1 MPALPRALDR
11 TQAATL
17 LGIGTL
23 TLLLALF
30 VSHFTPGVA
39 LAVGLGVALFV
50 VAFVHTEAA
59 LHIIILSMLLSPEIL
74 LSQPAAAG
82 SLEASRG
89 VAIRIEDVTL
99 VIVGFSW
106 LTRMAVYK
114 QLGLIR
120 QTPLNGAILLYAVSC
135 IVSTGLGILFG
146 SVRPVTGLFFVLKY
160 LEYFVVYFL
169 VVNHLTEERQ
179 LKRFLFTVALTTALV
194 SIFAL
199 AQIPAGG
206 RVTAPF
212 EGKEGEPN
220 TLGGYLVFM
229 LAILLGLASESPGLY
244 SRLGWLWLS
253 GLAFLPLLYSLSRA
267 SWLATLPMLLTL
279 LLTLQRRG
287 LLLGLLS
294 AALLVGPLLA
304 PEAVIQR
311 IRYTYAQPAERG
323 QVEVGGVRLDTSTS
337 ARFESWTEGLAGW
350 SQAPIFGHGV
360 TGFRFMDAQYVRVLV
375 ETGLTGFAVFVWL
388 LTRLVQQA
396 RRSLTAALPGWRRGL
411 AAGYLA
417 GMVGVMVHGIGA
429 NTFIIVRI
437 MEPFWFMTGVIVVLG
452 SGWIGHG
459 TTPPA
464 AGSAARL
471 VRVRWS

>member
-11 TQAATL
+11 TAAATL
-17 LGIGTL
+17 LGVGAL

-30 VSHFTPGVA
+30 VSHFTPAVA
-39 LAVGLGVALFV
+39 LAVGLAVALFV

-59 LHIIILSMLLSPEIL
+59 LHIVILSMLLSPEIL

-82 SLEASRG
+82 SLEAARR
-89 VAIRIEDVTL
+89 VTVRIEDLTL
-99 VIVGFSW
+99 LIVGFSW

-120 QTPLNGAILLYAVSC
+120 QTPLNRPILLYAASC

-146 SVRPVTGLFFVLKY
+146 TVRPLTGFFFVLKY

-179 LKRFLFTVALTTALV
+179 VKRFLFTAVLTAALV
-194 SIFAL
+194 SVFAL

-229 LAILLGLASESPGLY
+229 LAIFLGLASETPGLFT
-244 SRLGWLWLS
+244 RLGWLYLS
-253 GLAFLPLLYSLSRA
+253 GLAFLPLLYSLSRS

-279 LLTLQRRG
+279 LLAVPRRG
-287 LLLGLLS
+287 LLVGLFS
-294 AALLVGPLLA
+294 AALLVGPFVA
-304 PEAVIQR
+304 PREVVERIQ
-311 IRYTYAQPAERG
+311 YTYAQPTERG
-323 QVEVGGVRLDTSTS
+323 QVKVGGVRFDTSTS
-337 ARFESWTEGLAGW
+337 ARFESWTVGLHGW
-350 SQAPIFGHGV
+350 MQAPLFGHGV

-375 ETGLTGFAVFVWL
+375 EMGLTGFAVFAWL
-388 LTRLVQQA
+388 LACLVRQA
-396 RRSLTAALPGWRRGL
+396 RHNLGVASPGWRRGL

-417 GMVGVMVHGIGA
+417 GLVGLMVHSIGA
-429 NTFIIVRI
+429 NTFIIIRI
-437 MEPFWFMTGVIVVLG
+437 MEPFWLFTGIAMLL
-452 SGWIGHG
+452 
-459 TTPPA
+459 PQLPA
-464 AGSAARL
+464 APEGRREPL
-471 VRVRWS
+471 LRIVL

>member
-1 MPALPRALDR
+1 MPALPRVLDR
-11 TQAATL
+11 TQATTL

-30 VSHFTPGVA
+30 VSHFTPAAA

-59 LHIIILSMLLSPEIL
+59 LHIVILSMLLSPEIML
-74 LSQPAAAG
+74 GQPAAAG
-82 SLEASRG
+82 SLEASRA
-89 VAIRIEDVTL
+89 VTLRIEDLTL
-99 VIVGFSW
+99 LIVGFSW

-120 QTPLNGAILLYAVSC
+120 QTPLNRPVLVYAVSC

-146 SVRPVTGLFFVLKY
+146 TVRPMTGFFFVLKY

-169 VVNHLTEERQ
+169 VVNHLSEERQ
-179 LKRFLFTVALTTALV
+179 LKRFLFTAFLTAALV
-194 SIFAL
+194 SVIAL
-199 AQIPAGG
+199 AQIPSGE
-206 RVTAPF
+206 RLTAPF
-212 EGKEGEPN
+212 EGEEGEPN

-229 LAILLGLASESPGLY
+229 LAIFLGLASESPGLL

-253 GLAFLPLLYSLSRA
+253 GLAFLPLLYSLSRS
-267 SWLATLPMLLTL
+267 SWLAALPMLLTL
-279 LLTLQRRG
+279 LLAVRRRG
-287 LLLGLLS
+287 LLVGLLS
-294 AALLVGPLLA
+294 AALLVGPFLA
-304 PEAVIQR
+304 PREVVQR
-311 IRYTYAQPAERG
+311 IRYTYAQPVEQG
-323 QVEVGGVRLDTSTS
+323 QIEVGGVRLDTSSS
-337 ARFESWTEGLAGW
+337 ARIESWTAGLKGW
-350 SQAPIFGHGV
+350 SRAPLFGYGV
-360 TGFRFMDAQYVRVLV
+360 TGFGFMDAQYMRVLV

-388 LTRLVQQA
+388 LTRLLQQGRHTLA
-396 RRSLTAALPGWRRGL
+396 LALPGWRRGL

-417 GMVGVMVHGIGA
+417 GLVGLIGHGIGA

-437 MEPFWFMTGVIVVLG
+437 MEPFWLLTGIIVVLA

-459 TTPPA
+459 PTPPA
-464 AGSAARL
+464 AGAAARL

>member
-11 TQAATL
+11 SQAAAL

-30 VSHFTPGVA
+30 VSYFTPGMA
-39 LAVGLGVALFV
+39 LAVGMGVALFV

-74 LSQPAAAG
+74 LSEPVGAG
-82 SLEASRG
+82 SLEAGRR
-89 VAIRIEDVTL
+89 VTVRIEDLTL
-99 VIVGFSW
+99 IIVAFSW

-114 QLGLIR
+114 QLGLVR
-120 QTPLNGAILLYAVSC
+120 QTPLNRPIVLYAASC
-135 IVSTGLGILFG
+135 ILSTGLGILFG
-146 SVRPVTGLFFVLKY
+146 TVRPVTGFFFVLKY

-179 LKRFLFTVALTTALV
+179 VKRFLFTAVLTAALV
-194 SIFAL
+194 SLFAL
-199 AQIPAGG
+199 AQIPAGE

-229 LAILLGLASESPGLY
+229 LAILLGLASESSGIFA
-244 SRLGWLWLS
+244 RLGWLWLS
-253 GLAFLPLLYSLSRA
+253 ALAFLPLLYSLSRS

-279 LLTLQRRG
+279 LLAVRRRG
-287 LLLGLLS
+287 LLVGLLS

-304 PEAVIQR
+304 PRDVVER
-311 IRYTYAQPAERG
+311 IRFTYAQPVERG
-323 QVEVGGVRLDTSTS
+323 QIELGGVRLDTSTS
-337 ARFESWTEGLAGW
+337 ARFESWTVGLKGW
-350 SQAPIFGHGV
+350 SRNPLFGHGV

-375 ETGLTGFAVFVWL
+375 ETGLTGFAVFAWILV
-388 LTRLVQQA
+388 RLVQQA
-396 RRSLTAALPGWRRGL
+396 RRDLALALPGWRRGL

-417 GMVGVMVHGIGA
+417 GLVGLMVHGIGA
-429 NTFIIVRI
+429 NTFIIIRI
-437 MEPFWFMTGVIVVLG
+437 MEPFWLFTGITMLL
-452 SGWIGHG
+452 
-459 TTPPA
+459 PQLPA
-464 AGSAARL
+464 APQEAREPL
-471 VRVRWS
+471 LRIVL